1 MTAVR
6 PAPVP
11 LSGAAQALG
20 LEGLPRMLR
29 VLMAMGTGLRRG
41 AITVELADGR
51 RYLIEGDAPGTR
63 GTIQIHRPRMG
74 RRMLLGGG
82 VGLAEAYLDGDWD
95 TPDLCALLAM
105 AAENEEVFSE
115 ELLGGQGWRRL
126 INRLAHL
133 LRPNT
138 RAGSRRNI
146 AEHYDLGNDFYAAW
160 LDGTM
165 TYSAARYADDGSNSL
180 EAAQIEKYRRLAEL
194 MQVRPGDHVLEIGCG
209 WGGFAEFLGGRAGAR
224 VTAITISREQ
234 HAYASRRIA
243 EAGLNERVEV
253 RLCDY
258 RDVVGLYDR
267 IGSIEMVEAVGARY
281 WPTYFATLRERLK
294 PGGRVGLQAITIGDR
309 FYDNYRASP
318 DYIQRY
324 IFPGGMLPTPTILRQ
339 QSAAAGFAWVADEAF
354 GRDYARTLGEWLDR
368 FRAAWPALADTG
380 RYDERFRRMWDYY
393 LAYCRAGFLVGFTD
407 VHQIALARD

>member
-1 MTAVR
+1 MNVAR
-6 PAPVP
+6 SGPVP
-11 LSGAAQALG
+11 LTSASQALG
-20 LEGLPRMLR
+20 LERVPRMLR
-29 VLMAMGTGLRRG
+29 VLMAMGTALRRG

-51 RYLIEGDAPGTR
+51 QYLIEGDAAGTR
-63 GTIQIHRPRMG
+63 GLIRINRARMG

-95 TPDLCALLAM
+95 TPDLCALLTM

-115 ELLGGQGWRRL
+115 ELLGGKGWQRL
-126 INRLAHL
+126 VNRIAHL

-138 RAGSRRNI
+138 KAGSQRNI
-146 AEHYDLGNDFYAAW
+146 AAHYDLGNDFYAAW

-165 TYSAARYADDGSNSL
+165 TYSAARYVDDGRNSL

-194 MQVRPGDHVLEIGCG
+194 MQVRAGEHVLEIGCG
-209 WGGFAEFLGGRAGAR
+209 WGGFAEFLGGTVGAR

-234 HAYASRRIA
+234 HAYACRRIA
-243 EAGLNERVEV
+243 EAGLGERVAV

-258 RDVVGLYDR
+258 RDVAGTFDR

-281 WPTYFATLRERLK
+281 WPVYFETLRERVK
-294 PGGRVGLQAITIGDR
+294 PGGRIGLQAITIGER
-309 FYDNYRASP
+309 YYDNYRASP

-324 IFPGGMLPTPTILRQ
+324 IFPGGMLPTPAILREQ
-339 QSAAAGFAWVADEAF
+339 TSTAGLKWIADESLGA
-354 GRDYARTLGEWLDR
+354 DYARTLGEWLDR
-368 FRAAWPALADTG
+368 FRAAWPSLAATG
-380 RYDERFRRMWDYY
+380 RYDDRFRRMWDYY

>member
-1 MTAVR
+1 MNMQRPQPVR
-6 PAPVP
+6 
-11 LSGAAQALG
+11 LTGAGQALG
-20 LEGLPRMLR
+20 LEGAPRMLR
-29 VLMAMGTGLRRG
+29 VLMALGTGLRRG
-41 AITVELADGR
+41 AIAVGLPDGR
-51 RYLIEGDAPGTR
+51 QYLIEGGAPGTR
-63 GTIQIHRPRMG
+63 GEITVHRSRMA

-95 TPDLCALLAM
+95 TPDLCALLTM

-115 ELLGGQGWRRL
+115 ELLGGKGWRRL
-126 INRLAHL
+126 VNRVAHL
-133 LRPNT
+133 LRQNT
-138 RAGSRRNI
+138 RSGSRRNI

-165 TYSAARYADDGSNSL
+165 TYSAACYADDGRNSL

-194 MQVRPGDHVLEIGCG
+194 MQVQPGHHVLEVGCG
-209 WGGFAEFLGGRAGAR
+209 WGGFAEYLGGPVGAR

-234 HAYASRRIA
+234 HAFACRRIA

-258 RDVVGLYDR
+258 RDTAGTFDR
-267 IGSIEMVEAVGARY
+267 VGSIEMIEAVGERF
-281 WPTYFATLRERLK
+281 WPLYFSTLRERLK
-294 PGGRVGLQAITIGDR
+294 PGGRVGLQAITIR
-309 FYDNYRASP
+309 ERYYDNYRESP

-324 IFPGGMLPTPTILRQ
+324 IFPGGMLPTPSILRR
-339 QSAAAGFAWVADEAF
+339 QSADAGLAWVADSSF
-354 GRDYARTLGEWLDR
+354 GQDYARTLGEWLER
-368 FRAAWPALADTG
+368 FRAAWPRLAATG